1 MIYYCDCDGHGLD
14 SVRNII
20 RDNPNEINVIDG
32 GTFKAFNDNA
42 TKTQFKAGD
51 TFIVDTLSELSAN
64 LIREYRFRNMKEGE
78 SFESYY
84 NSWDRT
90 GSQSAYAM
98 AEQIFMQSIKMLH
111 HKGVKI
117 ILTMHEGTQINEKT
131 GEKTTGPELSPK
143 FFNRISGSCNTMF
156 RLKVEYTQKQQGN
169 GKVIP
174 VEKRILMIRPVEEY
188 ILKCHAPPE
197 EIEKIPFELVNPTLP
212 KLINKLGFEPSFMV
226 IYGAP
231 GSGKSSFALSQF
243 AKTKE
248 NNNV

>member
-1 MIYYCDCDGHGLD
+1 MIYYTNCDGHGLD

-20 RDNPNEINVIDG
+20 RDNPTEITVIDG

-42 TKTQFKAGD
+42 TKTKFKEGD

-84 NSWDRT
+84 NTWDKT
-90 GSQSAYAM
+90 NSQSAYAM
-98 AEQIFMQSIKMLH
+98 AEQIFMQSIKLLH

-131 GEKTTGPELSPK
+131 GSKTTGPELSPK
-143 FFNRISGSCNTMF
+143 FFNRVSGSCNAMF
-156 RLKVEYTQKQQGN
+156 RLKIEYTQKQQEN

-174 VEKRILMIRPVEEY
+174 VEKRILMIRPVEDF

-197 EIEKIPFELVNPTLP
+197 EIEKIPFELVNPTIP
-212 KLINKLGFEPSFMV
+212 KLQAKLGFEPSFMV
-226 IYGAP
+226 VYGPP
-231 GSGKSSFALSQF
+231 GAGKSTFVLSQF
-243 AKTKE
+243 AKEKTK
-248 NNNV
+248 